1 MAADFQLPQNALLP
15 LLSATLTDD
24 LGPIDLTGT
33 TVTFQMRPPGSSELK
48 VDAGAAVTSAPNGQ
62 VTYTWQAADT
72 DTEGL
77 YIGWFVVAF
86 TAKDLYAPEP
96 PLVIEVTRGA
106 G

>member
-1 MAADFQLPQNALLP
+1 VADFQLPKGALLP

-24 LGPIDLTGT
+24 VGPIDLTGA
-33 TVTFQMRPPGSSELK
+33 TVKFQMRLPGSNILK
-48 VDAGAAVTSAPNGQ
+48 VDAGAVVTSASNGL

-72 DTEGL
+72 NTIGL
-77 YIGWFVVAF
+77 YVGWFLVTF

-96 PLVIEVTRGA
+96 PLVIEITRGA